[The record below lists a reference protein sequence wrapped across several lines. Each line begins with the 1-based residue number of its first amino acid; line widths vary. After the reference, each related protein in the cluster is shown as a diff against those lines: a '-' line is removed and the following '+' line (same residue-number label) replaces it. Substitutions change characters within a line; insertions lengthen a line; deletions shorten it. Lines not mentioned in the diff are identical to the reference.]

1 MRATDYLLLVI
12 VIGLTAIAITLSAS
26 DLNTNYTSVGNQ
38 INNSDFDSY
47 NDFQAISNRAN
58 STFENFKK
66 LGDDTKWYQKIGA
79 GIVAIPYAVISF
91 PLMIADAIVIL
102 TKFMGLTLP
111 TLIPQSIIL
120 GLLAILMVEVVR
132 RMMEFFQRSRS

>member
-26 DLNTNYTSVGNQ
+26 DLNTIYTSEGNQ

-47 NDFQAISNRAN
+47 NDFQDISNRAN